1 MTGKTDLQK
10 LSDQLPQAN
19 QGAPLPLDQ
28 WNPTSTGK
36 MDLRIDADGQWIHEG
51 QVIQRKSLVNLFST
65 ILRKEEDGKFYLVTP
80 VEKFEIDVDD
90 APFVAVSLEIS
101 SDKGEQQIEL
111 ETSLGDK
118 VIVDAEHPIWVVE
131 SEGQPRPYVRV
142 RNNLDALIS
151 RNLFYQ
157 LVEMADE
164 QEFEQEDIMQL
175 SIRSSGE
182 DFVLGR
188 F

>member
-1 MTGKTDLQK
+1 MTGKTDLQEI
-10 LSDQLPQAN
+10 SDQLPQTN
-19 QGAPLPLDQ
+19 QEGSLPLDQ
-28 WNPTSTGK
+28 WNPPLTGK
-36 MDLRIDADGQWIHEG
+36 MNLRIDANGQWFHEG
-51 QVIQRKSLVNLFST
+51 RLIQRKPLVKLFST

-90 APFVAVSLEIS
+90 APFIAVSLDIS
-101 SDKGEQQIEL
+101 SHHGKQYIEL

-131 SEGQPRPYVRV
+131 NESQPRPYVRV
-142 RNNLDALIS
+142 RDNLDALIS

-164 QEFEQEDIMQL
+164 KEFEQEDIMQL
-175 SIRSSGE
+175 SVRSSGE
-182 DFVLGR
+182 EFVLGR